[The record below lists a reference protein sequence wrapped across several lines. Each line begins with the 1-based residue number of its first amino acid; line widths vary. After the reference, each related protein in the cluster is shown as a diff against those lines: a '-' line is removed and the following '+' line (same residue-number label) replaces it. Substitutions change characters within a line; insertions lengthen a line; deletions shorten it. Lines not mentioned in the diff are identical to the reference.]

1 MSVSKDVIKQCLV
14 SKQREVDEAVIVNR
28 AIEFEE
34 NGNYVIVGV
43 RHAGKSYLLY
53 QRVRQLQAAGKG
65 WDEILF
71 VDFEDERLAEF
82 QTEDFNSLLEAHLE
96 LYGKKPVVFLD
107 EVQGIRESEGTG
119 TFIHSLYTNK
129 HNIFPQELL
138 SKCSLS

>member
-1 MSVSKDVIKQCLV
+1 MKNKENICSLLNLFYRKCLYLQIELNKITRLLLNKIYMSISKNVIKQCLI

-28 AIEFEE
+28 PVEFEE
-34 NGNYVIVGV
+34 NGNYIIVGV

-82 QTEDFNSLLEAHLE
+82 QTEDFEGLLEAHL
-96 LYGKKPVVFLD
+96 
-107 EVQGIRESEGTG
+107 
-119 TFIHSLYTNK
+119 
-129 HNIFPQELL
+129 
-138 SKCSLS
+138 